1 MDDEITLDDVAPS
14 GPDNVGDAA
23 LAAVDAI
30 KTDAVAAPYGA
41 AQAGADLAAVVTGA
55 NGAPAADP
63 LAKPADP
70 ANPANPAAAQAKP
83 VEAKKPDG
91 KLTPEDLEKPSYL
104 REKAAERFTRLT
116 EGYKVLDKENTELKA
131 QIDGIN
137 QGLDLFRELGFGDE
151 QSAQDLIQFSTYRTA
166 INSGN
171 FEQAKEILI
180 GQLHQLQMA
189 TGQPID
195 SGAIDPLAAFPDL
208 AQRVQAFDLDRET
221 ALELARARAGQQQAR
236 QVQQRQQDTQAQA
249 QQESQAVEK
258 ASATVAQMA
267 RQWSSANPD
276 FKRIAPQLMEQAKAI
291 EEKFPPHMWA
301 DQIAIVYGALNSAL
315 QQFGSTQRE
324 TFQPLRATGQAGGK
338 PAPTNIA
345 EAALQ
350 AVGML
355 GS

>member
-14 GPDNVGDAA
+14 EPDNVGDAA

-30 KTDAVAAPYGA
+30 KTDAGGNPAGAAPASGDPAATGA
-41 AQAGADLAAVVTGA
+41 A
-55 NGAPAADP
+55 APSVDP
-63 LAKPADP
+63 LAKPAD
-70 ANPANPAAAQAKP
+70 PANPAAAQAKP

-221 ALELARARAGQQQAR
+221 ALELARARASQQQAR

-258 ASATVAQMA
+258 ASATVA
-267 RQWSSANPD
+267 D
-276 FKRIAPQLMEQAKAI
+276 
-291 EEKFPPHMWA
+291 
-301 DQIAIVYGALNSAL
+301 G
-315 QQFGSTQRE
+315 
-324 TFQPLRATGQAGGK
+324 
-338 PAPTNIA
+338 
-345 EAALQ
+345 
-350 AVGML
+350 
-355 GS
+355 